1 MGKVWGVRPFCLL
14 FFAHSLLQPN
24 HSSTLF
30 HLTKIRQKGF
40 LWLLMHVAD
49 LTHSWYKVIIAW
61 VIHDAYFVLIFVMLY
76 LKFFYRSCFRNFTL
90 KGSYSGKVFKI
101 FFLEQLTVGFNV
113 TFLKI
118 ISFLSV
124 SSLLTFARETFAG
137 SKTRKFYGIYFRECH
152 FSKISRGFILANE
165 IFEKFL

>member
-76 LKFFYRSCFRNFTL
+76 LKFFYRSCFRYFTL

-101 FFLEQLTVGFNV
+101 FFSGTAYCWLQRNV
-113 TFLKI
+113 SKNYKFFKC
-118 ISFLSV
+118 FLSANFCERNFCGIKN
-124 SSLLTFARETFAG
+124 SQILWDLL
-137 SKTRKFYGIYFRECH
+137 
-152 FSKISRGFILANE
+152 SRMPF
-165 IFEKFL
+165 F